1 MARVDPAGNGEEA
14 YVFVKSISLQHYRN
28 YEELQLDSFS
38 DVNLLIGQNAQGKTN
53 LVEAI
58 FVLALTKSHRTSRD
72 RELISF
78 QEKSAHV
85 SAVVERKYGQ
95 LTLDLNLSP
104 QGKKAKINGL
114 EQRKL
119 SDFIGSLNVV
129 MFAPED
135 LEIVKGTPGVRR
147 RFLDMEIGQVQ
158 PGYLYHLQQYQKV
171 LNQRNNL
178 LKQLWGKDKPQQGL
192 LEVWDQQLAEHG
204 VKIIKKRKQFILKL
218 QKWAESIHHGITN
231 GSEDLKLVYVPS
243 FGEEAEED
251 EAYLFEQ
258 FMLKLSQL
266 KDQELRRGMTL
277 AGPHRD
283 DVAFYINGKEVQTY
297 GSQGQQ
303 RTTALSLKL
312 AEIELIHEEIGEYPV
327 LLLDD
332 VLSELDPYRQ
342 TQLIETFQTKVQT
355 FITATGIESLNTDKL
370 KKASVFHV
378 HSGRIGS

>member
-1 MARVDPAGNGEEA
+1 M
-14 YVFVKSISLQHYRN
+14 FVNNISLQHYRN
-28 YEELQLDSFS
+28 YEQLQLDSFG

-53 LVEAI
+53 LLEAI
-58 FVLALTKSHRTSRD
+58 FVLALTKSHRTSKD

-78 QEKSAHV
+78 QGESAHI
-85 SAVVERKYGQ
+85 SASVEKKYGP
-95 LTLDLNLSP
+95 LKLDLTLSP

-119 SDFIGSLNVV
+119 SNFIGSLNVV

-158 PGYLYHLQQYQKV
+158 PGYLFHLQQYQKV
-171 LNQRNNL
+171 LHQRNNL
-178 LKQLWGKDKPQQGL
+178 LKQMWGKDNGEPGM
-192 LEVWDQQLAEHG
+192 LEVWDQQLVEHG
-204 VKIIKKRKQFILKL
+204 VKIIKKRKQFIIKL
-218 QKWAESIHHGITN
+218 QRWAETIHSGITN
-231 GSEDLKLVYVPS
+231 GSEALELVYLPS
-243 FGEEAEED
+243 FGDTEEED
-251 EAYLFEQ
+251 EAYLFDQ
-258 FMLKLSQL
+258 FMIKLSQMRE
-266 KDQELRRGMTL
+266 QELRRGMTL

-283 DVAFYINGKEVQTY
+283 DLAFYINGKEVHTY

-312 AEIELIHEEIGEYPV
+312 AEIELIQEEIGEYPV

-342 TQLIETFQTKVQT
+342 TQLIETFQSRVQT
-355 FITATGIESLNTDKL
+355 FITATGIESLNADKL
-370 KKASVFHV
+370 KNASIFRV
-378 HSGRIGS
+378 HEGQVGS